1 MIIIC
6 VLIIASI
13 IIITVFLNWYAD
25 RQTNK
30 VVRQWGERSEKC
42 KIDRYEKTHYKQLE
56 LWELKDRLDITRP
69 RVTVYNL
76 PDSIAEEIIDYSLK
90 IIEEGEMK

>member
-6 VLIIASI
+6 SLIIASI
-13 IIITVFLNWYAD
+13 ITIIIFINWNAN

-42 KIDRYEKTHYKQLE
+42 KIDRYEKSSYESLGI
-56 LWELKDRLDITRP
+56 WEIKDRLNNTRP
-69 RVTVYNL
+69 IVSVYSL
-76 PDSIAEEIIDYSLK
+76 PNDVAEEIIDYSLK

>member
-6 VLIIASI
+6 VLIIVSI

-30 VVRQWGERSEKC
+30 VVRQWGERSE
-42 KIDRYEKTHYKQLE
+42 
-56 LWELKDRLDITRP
+56 RL
-69 RVTVYNL
+69 
-76 PDSIAEEIIDYSLK
+76 
-90 IIEEGEMK
+90 

>member
-6 VLIIASI
+6 VLIIVSI

-42 KIDRYEKTHYKQLE
+42 KIDRYEKSSYERLGI
-56 LWELKDRLDITRP
+56 WEIKDRLNNTRP
-69 RVTVYNL
+69 IVSVYGL
-76 PDSIAEEIIDYSLK
+76 PDDIADEIIDYSLK